1 MAQDPTDD
9 AATLAFYDRE
19 AQVYVAREQTADPA
33 VGRFV
38 ARLAPGA
45 TVLELG
51 CGGGRDAEAMIKAGL
66 KVTATDGSAAMAG
79 QAEARLGVLVR
90 LMRFAEL
97 EDVDAFDGVWANA
110 SLLHAPAEALPDI
123 LARVRRA
130 LRPGGLFCASF
141 KAGDGPG
148 RDSLGRY
155 YNFPSAEGLERDFR
169 TAGPWSELVM
179 ETGTGGGY
187 DGVQRQW
194 LRAWAVAGSGT

>member
-9 AATLAFYDRE
+9 PATLAFYDRE
-19 AQVYVAREQTADPA
+19 AEVYVAREQTADPA
-33 VGRFV
+33 VDRFV

-45 TVLELG
+45 VVLELG
-51 CGGGRDAEAMIKAGL
+51 CGGGRDAEAMLKAGL
-66 KVTATDGSAAMAG
+66 KVTPTDGSEAMAA
-79 QAEARLGVLVR
+79 QAQARLGVPVR
-90 LMRFAEL
+90 VMRFAEL
-97 EDVDAFDGVWANA
+97 DEVQTFDGVWANA

-123 LARVRRA
+123 LGRVWRA

-155 YNFPSAEGLERDFR
+155 YNFPSAEALERHLR
-169 TAGPWSELVM
+169 GAGSWSDLVI
-179 ETGTGGGY
+179 ESGTGGGY

-194 LRAWAVAGSGT
+194 LRAWAVT

>member
-19 AQVYVAREQTADPA
+19 AEVYVARDQAADPA
-33 VGRFV
+33 VDRF
-38 ARLAPGA
+38 ARRLAPGA
-45 TVLELG
+45 AVLELG
-51 CGGGRDAEAMIKAGL
+51 CGGGRDAEAMIRAGL
-66 KVTATDGSAAMAG
+66 RVTPTDGSAAMAA
-79 QAEARLGVLVR
+79 QAQARLGVPVR
-90 LMRFAEL
+90 VLRFAEL
-97 EDVDAFDGVWANA
+97 DDVQAFDGVWANA

-123 LARVRRA
+123 LARVWRA

-155 YNFPSAEGLERDFR
+155 YNFPSAEALERDFR
-169 TAGPWSELVM
+169 NAAPWSDLVI

-194 LRAWAVAGSGT
+194 LRVWAVT